1 MFKTRSLSFGRPT
14 ALFPRV
20 LNARFASEA
29 GLPILPHVARASDL
43 HPCFP
48 GCFPLGHA
56 TSEKFWISRF
66 SRFAWCIHMLER
78 HGETKYIESIFPAM
92 PQPGTSSGM
101 LDDVVFATWLK
112 PRHVALP
119 MLGRRPEKYLRRKPL
134 KLWTWKA
141 YGELSELIIY
151 HSGLSR
157 QRKSPVSDKLVPYGT
172 AFQWV

>member
-112 PRHVALP
+112 PRHVATTSEHACDSSNA
-119 MLGRRPEKYLRRKPL
+119 GQEAREVSQEKAFEVVNVEG
-134 KLWTWKA
+134 LWWAVWT
-141 YGELSELIIY
+141 YNI
-151 HSGLSR
+151 
-157 QRKSPVSDKLVPYGT
+157 P
-172 AFQWV
+172 